1 MAIVPIDVEAIRK
14 DFPILSRTVHGR
26 PLVYLDNA
34 ATTQKPQTVLDALVH
49 YYQNY
54 NANIHRG
61 LHTLSEEATARY
73 EEVRVKT
80 AQFIN
85 APGYE
90 SIVFTRNATESINL
104 VAHAWGRRNLKAGDE
119 IVSTVMEHHS
129 TLIPWQLLA
138 KATGAQLRFVDI
150 DDDGRLVWNDVKR
163 LIGDKTRL
171 VAVTQMSN
179 VLGTINPVR
188 EIAELAHRHGAL
200 VLVDGAQSVPHMP
213 VDVTELDCDFLAFS
227 AHKMLG
233 PTGVGVLYARPG
245 LLKEMDPFLG
255 GGEMISRVTLEDA
268 TWNEVPWKFEAGT
281 PNIADVIAFGAAIEY
296 LQGLGMEAVRAHE
309 RELAAYALDSL
320 AMIPGLVVYGPNDP
334 DIRGGVLAFN
344 YGDLHPHDLGQVL
357 DYQHSVAVRAGHH
370 CAQPLMRRL
379 GCVATAR
386 ASFYVYNTKE
396 EIDVL
401 VEGVRDAVRFF
412 SGVPTRT

>member
-1 MAIVPIDVEAIRK
+1 
-14 DFPILSRTVHGR
+14 
-26 PLVYLDNA
+26 
-34 ATTQKPQTVLDALVH
+34 VL
-49 YYQNY
+49 
-54 NANIHRG
+54 
-61 LHTLSEEATARY
+61 
-73 EEVRVKT
+73 
-80 AQFIN
+80 
-85 APGYE
+85 
-90 SIVFTRNATESINL
+90 
-104 VAHAWGRRNLKAGDE
+104 
-119 IVSTVMEHHS
+119 TVMEHHS
-129 TLIPWQLLA
+129 NLIPWQMLA

-150 DDDGRLVWNDVKR
+150 DDDGRLVWSDLER

-188 EIAELAHRHGAL
+188 DIAELAHSSGAL
-200 VLVDGAQSVPHMP
+200 MLVDGAQSVPHMP

-233 PTGVGVLYARPG
+233 PTGVGILYARPE

-268 TWNEVPWKFEAGT
+268 TWNELPWKYEAGT
-281 PNIADVIAFGAAIEY
+281 PNIADVIAFGAAIDY

-309 RELAAYALDSL
+309 RELVTYALERLS
-320 AMIPGLVVYGPNDP
+320 AIPGLVMYGPKDP
-334 DIRGGVLAFN
+334 GSRGGVVPFN

-357 DYQHSVAVRAGHH
+357 DYKHSVAVRAGHH
-370 CAQPLMRRL
+370 CAQPLMKRL

-386 ASFYVYNTKE
+386 ASFYVYNKRE

-401 VEGVRDAVRFF
+401 VEGVNEAVRFF
-412 SGVPTRT
+412 GGVPART